1 MSKSKMTAQE
11 AASIIAGHVLTFSA
25 QATQQIGKQLLP
37 KQSLLKRTLS
47 RAHRVT
53 ERNEVLK
60 LNCDVVIPHLSVTEY
75 SLEHGEY
82 WERNNSDIVG
92 SLRSLCLQALAHAF
106 EKAGCSVI
114 DANRFVREK
123 TERFAV
129 YAATTLIPN
138 IAEEVLKDH
147 DLPSRVP
154 AVELLGYLTPAR
166 IATYKELWAQDDARL
181 LQPGFIAELPQ
192 KVYEHWRGEAPREW
206 DVLQFNLMLDGS
218 LAAMNLEI
226 EKFCW
231 SVEVG

>member
-1 MSKSKMTAQE
+1 MSKSTMTAQE
-11 AASIIAGHVLTFSA
+11 VASIIAGQVLAFSG

-37 KQSLLKRTLS
+37 KESFLKRALS
-47 RAHRVT
+47 REYRET

-82 WERNNSDIVG
+82 WDRNNSDIIA
-92 SLRSLCLQALAHAF
+92 SLRNLCLQAVAQAF

-147 DLPSRVP
+147 ELPSRVA
-154 AVELLGYLTPAR
+154 AVELLGYLAPAR
-166 IATYKELWAQDDARL
+166 IAAYKELWAQDDARL
-181 LQPGFIAELPQ
+181 LQPGFVAELPQ

-206 DVLQFNLMLDGS
+206 DVLQFNIILHGS
-218 LAAMNLEI
+218 LAALNLET

-231 SVEVG
+231 SIEVS